1 MRMSAVLGLVLFDV
15 DGTLTRVRSVWQYI
29 LEAQGRWDDKG
40 RENLD
45 LFLDGT
51 IDYEEFCHRDAELLA
66 GVRYEDLVAIAA
78 NIPLNPGVSE
88 LFSHL
93 RRDGY
98 KIALVSTGLRVLT
111 GLLELRLPVDACVAN
126 DFEVVDG
133 VCTGRAVIEIDDAEK
148 GIHARRLIELF
159 DSSFTVAIG
168 DGSGDIPM
176 FLEAD
181 LSIAI
186 GDAAP
191 SLIAIADLHHPTHDL
206 TGVAALIDARRA
218 SMQVDA

>member
-1 MRMSAVLGLVLFDV
+1 MSADSGLVLFDV
-15 DGTLTRVRSVWQYI
+15 DGTLTPVRSVWQYI
-29 LEAQGRWDDKG
+29 LEAQGCWDDTG

-66 GVRYEDLVAIAA
+66 GVRYEDLVATAA

-88 LFSHL
+88 LFNQL

-98 KIALVSTGLRVLT
+98 KIALISTGLRVLT
-111 GLLELRLPVDACVAN
+111 DLLELRLPIDACVAN

-133 VCTGRAVIEIDDAEK
+133 LCTGRAVIEIDDAEK
-148 GIHARRLIELF
+148 GLHARRLIELF
-159 DSSFTVAIG
+159 NSSFTIAIG

-186 GDAAP
+186 GDAAAN
-191 SLIAIADLHHPTHDL
+191 LIAVADLHHPTLDL
-206 TGVAALIDARRA
+206 TGITGLIDARRVDK
-218 SMQVDA
+218 QVDA